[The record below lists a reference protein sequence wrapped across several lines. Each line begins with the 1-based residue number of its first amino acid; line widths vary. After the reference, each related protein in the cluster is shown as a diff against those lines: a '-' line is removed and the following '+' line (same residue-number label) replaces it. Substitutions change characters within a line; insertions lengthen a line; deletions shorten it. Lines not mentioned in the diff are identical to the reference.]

1 MFVRDPF
8 FTLCT
13 TCDAP
18 AVWCLPSK
26 KPVACEDAEHRLLH
40 MTANAC
46 ALIGA
51 PNTETW
57 GRSRV
62 ELAGAK
68 WESPLTCEHLER
80 PILVYRILV
89 SFPDDPLAK
98 LVASCALGVTML
110 HVAIFNFVHG
120 SPSDAA
126 SSPPG
131 MASLPVMTS
140 KADTLQQFRPRP
152 CPRSLILYPSF
163 RDITT
168 LFIFRSCHIFSLQI
182 PTVTIAFSNILFP
195 KRIIGNCAKK

>member
-1 MFVRDPF
+1 MCGMFVRDPF

-57 GRSRV
+57 GKSRV
-62 ELAGAK
+62 APAGAQ

-80 PILVYRILV
+80 PILFYRILV

-98 LVASCALGVTML
+98 LVASCAHGVTML

-120 SPSDAA
+120 LPSDAA
-126 SSPPG
+126 SSFPARDGKSPRHEIKCRHATAIPP
-131 MASLPVMTS
+131 ASV
-140 KADTLQQFRPRP
+140 
-152 CPRSLILYPSF
+152 
-163 RDITT
+163 
-168 LFIFRSCHIFSLQI
+168 
-182 PTVTIAFSNILFP
+182 PTQPHTVPAFSGYIHAFHLFSP
-195 KRIIGNCAKK
+195 NLYYHHCFL